1 MGQLVKEWLGLLV
14 DIVLDSG
21 KLFFEKLEVGKY
33 LKDRVH
39 VAGVSKVA
47 QTMAYHKIVHDPDLE
62 FLLFLVSG
70 FRLHE
75 GFHLL
80 ILFRG
85 ALIFLS
91 LLS

>member
-1 MGQLVKEWLGLLV
+1 MVEEWLGLLV
-14 DIVLDSG
+14 DIVLNSG

-39 VAGVSKVA
+39 VASVSKVA
-47 QTMAYHKIVHDPDLE
+47 QSMAYHEIIHDPDLKL
-62 FLLFLVSG
+62 LLFLVSG
-70 FRLHE
+70 FRLHK

-85 ALIFLS
+85 AFIFLS